1 MAAGLIATPPAGS
14 AVIVTVALPPRLT
27 LLADA
32 VTVTVTAPAGTV
44 VGAT

>member
-1 MAAGLIATPPAGS
+1 MEAGLTATPPAGS

-27 LLADA
+27 LFTVA
-32 VTVTVTAPAGTV
+32 VTVTVTAPAGAV